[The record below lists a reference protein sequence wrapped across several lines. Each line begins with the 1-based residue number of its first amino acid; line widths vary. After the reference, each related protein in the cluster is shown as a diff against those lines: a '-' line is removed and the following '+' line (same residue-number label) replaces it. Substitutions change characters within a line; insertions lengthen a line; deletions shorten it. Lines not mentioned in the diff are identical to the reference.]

1 MKLDIYL
8 TAAGQENIAKGN
20 RLNYWDFELRLTAG
34 VGVDEWKCQ
43 PPTNGFLVAS
53 EVDVFPPTH
62 DVCVQGALKALEAE
76 RQRIQLEAANTL
88 RELAGRAN
96 KLQAISYSP
105 APAAFPEVL

>member
-20 RLNYWDFELRLTAG
+20 KLNYWDFEIRLTAG
-34 VGVDEWKCQ
+34 VGVDGWKCQ
-43 PPTNGFLVAS
+43 PPANGFLVAS

-62 DVCVQGALKALEAE
+62 DVCIQGALKAIEAE
-76 RQRIQLEAANTL
+76 RQRIQLEAANSL
-88 RELAGRAN
+88 RELAERAN

-105 APAAFPEVL
+105 APVDFPEVM